1 MIKQGEWMKQGRII
15 TIVSSSYQVEVE
27 ENGQK
32 QMYICSARGKMKQEE
47 QTPVVGDFVQIE
59 VVEEEKKQGVI
70 LEILPRSNYSKRPKI
85 ANLTQLVFVISL
97 KMPKPDLLLLDKQLA
112 YANWLEMKPIICIN
126 KVDLGTPEV
135 LRQIQSLYEKI
146 GYRVLTTNAKEKE
159 GILELKKTLIQEVT
173 AFSGNSGVGKST
185 IIDRI
190 LPNAHVKIGAVS
202 TSHHKGMHTTTFSE
216 MYPLPQGGY
225 IIDTPGI
232 KGFGTIDFNPNE
244 VAHFFPEIF
253 EISQNC
259 RFNNCTHRHEPGC
272 AVLKAL
278 ENHKISESRY
288 TSYLSI
294 IEDSSEGKYREAF

>member
-32 QMYICSARGKMKQEE
+32 QMYICSARGKMKKEE

-85 ANLTQLVFVISL
+85 ANLTHLVFVISL

-112 YANWLEMKPIICIN
+112 YANWLGMKPIICIN

-185 IIDRI
+185 
-190 LPNAHVKIGAVS
+190 LLNALFTEEKTLEGLVSQKIKRG
-202 TSHHKGMHTTTFSE
+202 KNTTTAITLYALE
-216 MYPLPQGGY
+216 EGGY
-225 IIDTPGI
+225 IADTPGFSTFSI
-232 KGFGTIDFNPNE
+232 E
-244 VAHFFPEIF
+244 EIASKQLDKCF
-253 EISQNC
+253 VEFRPYIPACQYVGCSHRKEENC
-259 RFNNCTHRHEPGC
+259 GVKE
-272 AVLKAL
+272 AVEAG
-278 ENHKISESRY
+278 KISEERY
-288 TSYLSI
+288 ENYCKI
-294 IEDSSEGKYREAF
+294 YEDLKEKEDHKW

>member
-32 QMYICSARGKMKQEE
+32 QMYICSARGKMKKEE

-112 YANWLEMKPIICIN
+112 YANWLGMKPIICIN

-185 IIDRI
+185 
-190 LPNAHVKIGAVS
+190 LLNALFTEEKTLEGLVSQKIKRG
-202 TSHHKGMHTTTFSE
+202 KNTTTAITLYALE
-216 MYPLPQGGY
+216 EGGY
-225 IIDTPGI
+225 IADTPGFSTFSI
-232 KGFGTIDFNPNE
+232 E
-244 VAHFFPEIF
+244 EIASKQLDKCF
-253 EISQNC
+253 VEFRPYIPACQYVGCSHRKEENC
-259 RFNNCTHRHEPGC
+259 GVKE
-272 AVLKAL
+272 AVEAG
-278 ENHKISESRY
+278 KISEERY
-288 TSYLSI
+288 ENYCKI
-294 IEDSSEGKYREAF
+294 YEDLKEKEDHKW